1 MTTRRVVAGLALA
14 ALAACASKPTQ
25 EEIDAANN
33 TFICDARGE
42 RIVIRFDTGEARLLL
57 ANGERMTLYQIA
69 TGSGVRFS
77 NGLLEL
83 RGRGTALTLIRD
95 GMAITLDE
103 CHNPPLPTPK

>member
-1 MTTRRVVAGLALA
+1 MTPRRGAAAVALA
-14 ALAACASKPTQ
+14 ALAACSSEPTQ
-25 EEIDAANN
+25 DQIDAANN

-42 RIVIRFDTGEARLLL
+42 RIVIRFDTGEARVLL

-83 RGRGTALTLIRD
+83 RGKGTELTLIRD
-95 GMAITLDE
+95 GFAITLDE
-103 CHNPPLPTPK
+103 CHNPPLPKPK